1 MSTQKQGD
9 ESADTSL
16 DRLEKDVGFP
26 KRYVLALMVFLG
38 FSVLYAL
45 RVNLNVAIGA
55 MCNNHT
61 IYENG
66 FYVNKV
72 AEFDWGSKTQGMVL
86 GSFYYG
92 YIVLQIPGGW
102 LATKIGGTRIFGV
115 ALFFASVLTLL
126 TPTAAR
132 FSVYAL
138 IVLRVLEGIA
148 LGVLFP
154 SNHAIWGQWAP
165 PLERSRLFSITAAG
179 CPVGT
184 ILTMPM
190 TGLLTK
196 YGFDGGW
203 ASVFYV
209 FGAVGLLWSFVW
221 WLVIHPAPETHPTIS
236 QAEKNYIMA
245 SLSNRKGGKAP
256 PVPWLKIITSI
267 PVWATIVAN
276 FTADWGLYTIL
287 ICIPKFFQ
295 KVLNFDIATTGFLVS
310 LPYLIKAIVGPSGG
324 IIADMMI
331 MNGYSVR
338 NTRRLIFTIGCTTAS
353 IFIVGV
359 GYAKSKAVAIGL
371 LCTGVG
377 ITGLNATGYA
387 VNILDIAPRFAG
399 VIIGFSNVFGSM
411 PGFISP
417 MIVGYITTKNT
428 AAEWQLVFWITA
440 FVYAFG
446 VVFFALTVSGDRQ
459 PWNDPEGE
467 GKNSDTIESGDE
479 PARSISPDPTSDAK
493 LTDVRKLSSPS
504 TEDKKTEPEK
514 QSPQADEK
522 SGSSSPKEDA
532 KKDGTSSPKEGSA
545 SPKESLASPKDGS
558 ASPKEGSQSPKDGST
573 SPKDGS
579 TSPKD
584 GSTSPK
590 EETPAQPEDETK
602 KE

>member
-1 MSTQKQGD
+1 MAYDSD
-9 ESADTSL
+9 EDRQREDI
-16 DRLEKDVGFP
+16 DRLGTDVGFP
-26 KRYVLALMVFLG
+26 KRYILALMVFLG
-38 FSVLYAL
+38 FAVLYAL

-66 FYVNKV
+66 FYINKV
-72 AEFDWGSKTQGMVL
+72 AEFNWDSKTQGMVL

-102 LATKIGGTRIFGV
+102 LASKIGGTRIFGL
-115 ALFFASVLTLL
+115 ALFIASVLTLL
-126 TPTAAR
+126 TPLAAR
-132 FSVYAL
+132 TSVYAL
-138 IVLRVLEGIA
+138 IGLRIMEGIV

-154 SNHAIWGQWAP
+154 SNHAIWGKWAP

-184 ILTMPM
+184 ILTMPL

-209 FGAVGLLWSFVW
+209 FGIVGLLWFFVW
-221 WLVIHPAPETHPTIS
+221 CLAIHPSPELHPTIS
-236 QAEKNYIMA
+236 ESERSYVMDSLGQKKNE
-245 SLSNRKGGKAP
+245 KAP
-256 PVPWLKIITSI
+256 SVPWLSILTSL

-295 KVLNFDIATTGFLVS
+295 KVLHFDIATTGFLVS

-324 IIADMMI
+324 IIADMLIVRGMA
-331 MNGYSVR
+331 VR
-338 NTRRLIFTIGCTTAS
+338 NVRRLIFCIGCTTAS

-359 GYAKSKAVAIGL
+359 GYAPNKAVAIGL

-417 MIVGYITTKNT
+417 MIVGYLTTKNT
-428 AAEWQLVFWITA
+428 AAEWQLIFWITA
-440 FVYAFG
+440 FVYALG
-446 VVFFALTVSGDRQ
+446 VVFFAIFVSGDLQ
-459 PWNDPEGE
+459 PWNNLPEPDEE
-467 GKNSDTIESGDE
+467 GVDDRE
-479 PARSISPDPTSDAK
+479 RSP
-493 LTDVRKLSSPS
+493 
-504 TEDKKTEPEK
+504 
-514 QSPQADEK
+514 
-522 SGSSSPKEDA
+522 
-532 KKDGTSSPKEGSA
+532 
-545 SPKESLASPKDGS
+545 
-558 ASPKEGSQSPKDGST
+558 
-573 SPKDGS
+573 
-579 TSPKD
+579 
-584 GSTSPK
+584 
-590 EETPAQPEDETK
+590 
-602 KE
+602 

>member
-1 MSTQKQGD
+1 M
-9 ESADTSL
+9 TSPVV
-16 DRLEKDVGFP
+16 DNRNEEETKDVPKDMGFP

-38 FSVLYAL
+38 FCVLYAL

-72 AEFDWGSKTQGMVL
+72 AEFEWDSKMQGMVL

-102 LATKIGGTRIFGV
+102 LATKIGGTRIFGM
-115 ALFFASVLTLL
+115 ALFLASILTLL
-126 TPTAAR
+126 TPAAAR
-132 FSVYAL
+132 YSVYAL
-138 IVLRVLEGIA
+138 ITLRVLEGVF

-165 PLERSRLFSITAAG
+165 PNERSRLFSITAAG

-184 ILTMPM
+184 ILTMPL

-209 FGAVGLLWSFVW
+209 FGAVGLLWFFVW
-221 WLVIHPAPETHPTIS
+221 CLIVHPSPETHTTIS
-236 QAEKNYIMA
+236 DEERNYIMK
-245 SLSNRKGGKAP
+245 SLDQKKNEKP
-256 PVPWLKIITSI
+256 PKVPWLKIITSI

-295 KVLNFDIATTGFLVS
+295 KVLKFDIATTGFLVS

-324 IIADMMI
+324 IIADMLI
-331 MNGYSVR
+331 EKGNLSVR
-338 NTRRLIFTIGCTTAS
+338 NVRRLIFTVGCTTAS
-353 IFIVGV
+353 VFIVGV
-359 GYAKSKAVAIGL
+359 GYAKTKEVAIAL
-371 LCTGVG
+371 LCAGVG

-440 FVYAFG
+440 FVYAIG
-446 VVFFALTVSGDRQ
+446 VIFFALTVSGKTQ
-459 PWNDPEGE
+459 PWNDLKTENP
-467 GKNSDTIESGDE
+467 DAESGEAEQNGNTENDNVDNKS
-479 PARSISPDPTSDAK
+479 ADTKKSPDQPKKTPQETKKEPEQKQA
-493 LTDVRKLSSPS
+493 PA
-504 TEDKKTEPEK
+504 TEDKSSPK
-514 QSPQADEK
+514 QPSKEASP
-522 SGSSSPKEDA
+522 SGSPKEDRKTEDKDTQDGA
-532 KKDGTSSPKEGSA
+532 KDKDEPEKKPVSPRDEEK
-545 SPKESLASPKDGS
+545 PDG
-558 ASPKEGSQSPKDGST
+558 
-573 SPKDGS
+573 
-579 TSPKD
+579 
-584 GSTSPK
+584 
-590 EETPAQPEDETK
+590 EEQKTE
-602 KE
+602 

>member
-1 MSTQKQGD
+1 MGKGD
-9 ESADTSL
+9 AEYGPGGRNDNINEVESDG
-16 DRLEKDVGFP
+16 GFP

-72 AEFDWGSKTQGMVL
+72 AEFEWDSKTQGMVL

-115 ALFFASVLTLL
+115 ALFIASILTLL
-126 TPTAAR
+126 TPAAAR
-132 FSVYAL
+132 YSVYAL
-138 IVLRVLEGIA
+138 IVLRVCEGVV

-154 SNHAIWGQWAP
+154 SNHAVWGQWAP

-184 ILTMPM
+184 ILTMPL

-209 FGAVGLLWSFVW
+209 FGAVGLLWFFVW
-221 WLVIHPAPETHPTIS
+221 CMVIHPSPKTHPTIS
-236 QAEKNYIMA
+236 EAEKNYILN
-245 SLSNRKGGKAP
+245 SLEAKQHEKAP
-256 PVPWLKIITSI
+256 PVPWLKIITSV

-295 KVLNFDIATTGFLVS
+295 KILHFDIATTGFLVS

-324 IIADMMI
+324 IIADMLIVKGM
-331 MNGYSVR
+331 SVK
-338 NTRRLIFTIGCTTAS
+338 NVRRLIFTVGCSTAS

-359 GYAKSKAVAIGL
+359 GYAQSKAVAIGL

-399 VIIGFSNVFGSM
+399 IIIGISNVFGSM

-417 MIVGYITTKNT
+417 MLVGYITVNNT
-428 AAEWQLVFWITA
+428 PGEWQLVFWITA
-440 FVYAFG
+440 VVYAVG
-446 VVFFALTVSGDRQ
+446 VVFFALTVSGDKQ
-459 PWNDPEGE
+459 YWND
-467 GKNSDTIESGDE
+467 
-479 PARSISPDPTSDAK
+479 DPTGQGWQSSDK
-493 LTDVRKLSSPS
+493 RSTPPS
-504 TEDKKTEPEK
+504 DKKP
-514 QSPQADEK
+514 
-522 SGSSSPKEDA
+522 
-532 KKDGTSSPKEGSA
+532 
-545 SPKESLASPKDGS
+545 
-558 ASPKEGSQSPKDGST
+558 
-573 SPKDGS
+573 
-579 TSPKD
+579 
-584 GSTSPK
+584 
-590 EETPAQPEDETK
+590 QPENNVNTPKSEYSPIVNEGGKK

>member
-1 MSTQKQGD
+1 MGYDSD
-9 ESADTSL
+9 EEERRRSEDL
-16 DRLEKDVGFP
+16 ERLGQDVGFP
-26 KRYVLALMVFLG
+26 KRYLLALMVFLG
-38 FSVLYAL
+38 FAVLYAL

-72 AEFDWGSKTQGMVL
+72 AEFNWDSKTQGIVL

-102 LATKIGGTRIFGV
+102 LAAKIGGTRIFGL
-115 ALFFASVLTLL
+115 ALFIASVLTLL
-126 TPTAAR
+126 TPLAAR
-132 FSVYAL
+132 TSVYAL
-138 IVLRVLEGIA
+138 IVLRVLEGIV

-184 ILTMPM
+184 ILTMPL

-209 FGAVGLLWSFVW
+209 FGIVGLLWFFVW
-221 WLVIHPAPETHPTIS
+221 CLVIHPSPEKHPTIS
-236 QAEKNYIMA
+236 DSERRYIMD
-245 SLSNRKGGKAP
+245 SLGQKKNEKAP
-256 PVPWLKIITSI
+256 PVPWLSILTSTA
-267 PVWATIVAN
+267 VWATIVAN

-295 KVLNFDIATTGFLVS
+295 KVLHFDIATTGFLVS

-324 IIADMMI
+324 IIADMLIVRGM
-331 MNGYSVR
+331 SVR
-338 NTRRLIFTIGCTTAS
+338 NVRRMIFTIGCSTAS
-353 IFIVGV
+353 VFIVAV
-359 GYAKSKAVAIGL
+359 GYAPNKSVAIGL

-399 VIIGFSNVFGSM
+399 IIIGFSNVFGSM

-417 MIVGYITTKNT
+417 MIVGYLTTQNT
-428 AAEWQLVFWITA
+428 AQEWQLIFWITA
-440 FVYAFG
+440 LVYFIG
-446 VVFFALTVSGDRQ
+446 IVFFAIFVSGDLQ
-459 PWNDPEGE
+459 PWN
-467 GKNSDTIESGDE
+467 T
-479 PARSISPDPTSDAK
+479 
-493 LTDVRKLSSPS
+493 V
-504 TEDKKTEPEK
+504 
-514 QSPQADEK
+514 
-522 SGSSSPKEDA
+522 KEND
-532 KKDGTSSPKEGSA
+532 D
-545 SPKESLASPKDGS
+545 
-558 ASPKEGSQSPKDGST
+558 
-573 SPKDGS
+573 
-579 TSPKD
+579 
-584 GSTSPK
+584 
-590 EETPAQPEDETK
+590 EDEDDRFHRN
-602 KE
+602 